1 MQRAEL
7 EVQWQ
12 KNGRGEV
19 RAVYFSIAGKNI
31 LTKQRWGLMSLGL
44 KETIGK
50 NEAKVNVVLEQPKKR
65 LYS

>member
-19 RAVYFSIAGKNI
+19 RAVYFSIEGKI

-44 KETIGK
+44 KETFG